1 MPQTRLIE
9 FPSSTPEA
17 LLRGVCVLP
26 EERVFGAALFV
37 HGFERVGTTE
47 KKFKMLADRL
57 VEKHIASFRFDFS
70 GCGLSDGLFDQTT
83 VQQRVQDTRSA
94 LQLCLELTGQRR
106 VMFIGHSLGACVLTE
121 LIKTGVPYDKLLFL
135 APAFNQQQL
144 LRYWFV
150 QMQAAQSGSTETITW
165 KTYQQHLDE
174 SAFQKACADP
184 HKKLKTHTLGAVY
197 HEENKERVYGTEPLD
212 QRRVLVVHGTADTI
226 VPIESLPLSFR
237 NFLEVKGGDHDLER
251 PDDLAQWID
260 VATHW
265 LTTA

>member
-1 MPQTRLIE
+1 MPQTQLIE
-9 FPSSTPEA
+9 FPSSTPDA
-17 LLRGVCVLP
+17 LLRGVFVMP

-47 KKFKMLADRL
+47 KKFKTLADRL
-57 VEKHIASFRFDFS
+57 AEKHIASFRFDFS
-70 GCGLSDGLFDQTT
+70 ECGLSDGLFEHTT
-83 VQQRVQDTRSA
+83 VQQRVHDTMSA
-94 LQLCLELTGQRR
+94 HQLLLELTGQRR
-106 VMFIGHSLGACVLTE
+106 VMFIGHSLGACVITE
-121 LIKTGVPYDKLLFL
+121 LVKTGIPYDKLLLF

-150 QMQAAQSGSTETITW
+150 QMQAAHSGSTETIRW
-165 KTYQQHLDE
+165 KNYQLHGDE
-174 SAFQKACADP
+174 SAFKESCADP
-184 HKKLKTHTLGAVY
+184 HKQLKTHILGAAY
-197 HEENKERVYGTEPLD
+197 HLENKERIYGTEPLD

-226 VPIESLPLSFR
+226 VPIESLPSLFR